1 MIRRLARHT
10 LAIFW
15 PGCICQEQWT
25 AYKWRKLMPQ
35 LETFSGGSG
44 SGGEPLQSWKDL
56 WQEHASVKIWSPQIP
71 CHMLSLW
78 TWTKW
83 IEISTHRLID
93 QEESTSRR
101 PQPVFFSPRDTK
113 QAAWRIATNKVWSL
127 SRIPVAPWRLLV
139 IAWWNWGLGWEGS
152 AWKIGH
158 RMSNRIRPDDT
169 KRHSPQ

>member
-44 SGGEPLQSWKDL
+44 AGGEPLQSWKDL

-101 PQPVFFSPRDTK
+101 PQPVFFAARHKAGCVENSDQQSLKFVKNSSSTLAPSGDSLMKLGTGMRGFSVEDWPSYVQPDT
-113 QAAWRIATNKVWSL
+113 T
-127 SRIPVAPWRLLV
+127 
-139 IAWWNWGLGWEGS
+139 GWY
-152 AWKIGH
+152 K
-158 RMSNRIRPDDT
+158 T
-169 KRHSPQ
+169 T